1 MAIKLLKQNLEYFR
15 HSNNIIKAEELDNRV
30 NDIVNYLNNEIIF
43 NLNNLN
49 DYIIVGSLLQND
61 INSILKSKSDVGYY
75 WKKIDNND
83 FLDNSI
89 NVLKL
94 NYKTVTGSIFRSD
107 STGNIEL
114 ISNQNTEVN
123 TIVCYYNDI
132 RFDKITNQQISSL
145 TKITGNKIKYNSIN
159 ADNLTNITPTISN
172 NIIIGNYFKE
182 KVITVNKI
190 VNNSLKLESFTNNSK
205 NWLRNCIW
213 KEIIPE
219 SFVNL
224 DSSGNTNIIKLT
236 WDKDFVLNKA
246 FNIDFPLGQY
256 KNTNLK
262 NGISYDISITKFDKF
277 YVKNIIQY
285 YCNEAKITDLSL
297 TDPKGKKVGAE
308 KRYILSPNNF
318 KPNSINPNRLICW
331 FHRQNNEKCHNI
343 NKILAPNSITINNL
357 SVAIKAKIG

>member
-61 INSILKSKSDVGYY
+61 INSILKSKSDIGYY

-114 ISNQNTEVN
+114 ISNQNTGIN
-123 TIVCYYNDI
+123 TIVCYGNDI
-132 RFDKITNQQISSL
+132 KFDKITNDYIDSS
-145 TKITGNKIKYNSIN
+145 TKITGSKIKYNSIN
-159 ADNLTNITPTISN
+159 ADNLINIIPTISN
-172 NIIIGNYFKE
+172 NIIIGSYFKE
-182 KVITVNKI
+182 KAITLNKI
-190 VNNSLKLESFTNNSK
+190 ADNSLKTSSFIGDSQSL
-205 NWLRNCIW
+205 LRNYIW

-219 SFVNL
+219 NFINL
-224 DSSGNTNIIKLT
+224 DSSGNYNIIRNL
-236 WDKDFVLNKA
+236 WSKDFVINKA
-246 FNIDFPLGQY
+246 FNIDFPLGKY

-357 SVAIKAKIG
+357 TPAIKAKIG

>member
-89 NVLKL
+89 NLLKL

-114 ISNQNTEVN
+114 LSNQNTGIN

-132 RFDKITNQQISSL
+132 RFDKINNQQISNL
-145 TKITGNKIKYNSIN
+145 TKITGSKIKYNSIN
-159 ADNLTNITPTISN
+159 ADNLINITPTISN
-172 NIIIGNYFKE
+172 NIIIGSYFKDQS
-182 KVITVNKI
+182 ITLNKI
-190 VNNSLKLESFTNNSK
+190 ADNSLKLISFTNDSK
-205 NWLRNCIW
+205 NLLRNCIW
-213 KEIIPE
+213 KEIIPIN
-219 SFVNL
+219 FINL
-224 DSSGNTNIIKLT
+224 NSTGNRDVIPKI
-236 WDKDFVLNKA
+236 WSKDFLINKA

-262 NGISYDISITKFDKF
+262 NGINYNIPITKFDKF

-285 YCNEAKITDLSL
+285 YCNKAKITDLSL

-308 KRYILSPNNF
+308 KRYVLSTTNI
-318 KPNSINPNRLICW
+318 KPNSINPNRLFCW
-331 FHRQNNEKCHNI
+331 FTRVNSEKCYNI
-343 NKILAPNSITINNL
+343 NNIIVPNTIEISKL
-357 SVAIKAKIG
+357 TPAIIAKIG